1 MKFGFTVPVRGP
13 GANPEGMIEIGNAA
27 ESHGYSFIAVNDHI
41 VVPRDIN
48 SLYPYTDDGAWPGR
62 AGDFLEPL
70 SVIGFLAGATKKIDL
85 LTSILVI
92 PYRPPL
98 LAAKMISSLD
108 VMSGGRLILG
118 VGAGWMREE
127 FEAVGAPDFGAR
139 GRVTDEYIEAFRTLW
154 NENNPSF
161 HGSFVNFEEII
172 FEPKPEQKNGPRIW
186 IGGEGRAARRRAAN
200 LGDGWYPVGN
210 NPQTP
215 LDTLDKYIARQQEV
229 RDMAISNGRDE
240 SSIDFAYWA
249 IWPWSGEAET
259 SSDGE
264 RRLLTG
270 SAQDLV
276 DDVRRLEDAGV
287 SHLSIMVLSASL
299 EATVGK
305 IERFAD
311 EVIVRV

>member
-13 GANPEGMIEIGNAA
+13 GANPEVMIEIGNAA
-27 ESHGYSFIAVNDHI
+27 ESHGYSFISVNDHI

-172 FEPKPEQKNGPRIW
+172 FEPKPVQKNGPRIW

-249 IWPWSGEAET
+249 IWPWTGEAET
-259 SSDGE
+259 SAGGE

>member
-13 GANPEGMIEIGNAA
+13 GANPEGMIGIGNAA

-85 LTSILVI
+85 LTSILVV
-92 PYRPPL
+92 PYRPPI

-118 VGAGWMREE
+118 VGAGWMSEE

-139 GRVTDEYIEAFRTLW
+139 GRVTDEYIEAFRILW

-172 FEPKPEQKNGPRIW
+172 FEPKPVQKNGPRIW

-305 IERFAD
+305 VERFAD